1 MTEIIKLSD
10 VKPDCR
16 HFRGHIPC
24 KPNKLHG
31 VMCNDCSYY
40 DKTDKKIL
48 IIKLGAAGDV
58 IRTTPLLYPLKRQYP
73 FAKIYWLTNS
83 PELVPT
89 GISEETKADEVLKY
103 NLQNV
108 SFIYAT
114 EFDVVIN
121 LDKDYEAISIL
132 SNVNAKEKIGF
143 TIKDGYCYPAGKS
156 AEHKYLTGIFDNVS
170 IENKENYISE
180 IFDICGYEFK
190 GEKYI
195 LKADKKYDRDWAL
208 NESKL
213 VVGLNTGCGERWTS
227 RLWKNDYWIELIHK
241 LTKNDIEVVLL
252 GGPGED
258 EKNKMLNEATDA
270 KYFGVY
276 DLKTFINLMNKCD
289 AVVTQVTM
297 SMHIAI
303 ALEKKLILMNNIFN
317 PNEFELYGNGEIVQ
331 PRKACHCFFQPVC
344 VNKVYEC
351 MEFLMPDDVFDA
363 CLRQLAIEEIKA

>member
-317 PNEFELYGNGEIVQ
+317 PNEFELV
-331 PRKACHCFFQPVC
+331 RKRRDRSAAKSMPLFFS
-344 VNKVYEC
+344 
-351 MEFLMPDDVFDA
+351 A
-363 CLRQLAIEEIKA
+363 CLRE